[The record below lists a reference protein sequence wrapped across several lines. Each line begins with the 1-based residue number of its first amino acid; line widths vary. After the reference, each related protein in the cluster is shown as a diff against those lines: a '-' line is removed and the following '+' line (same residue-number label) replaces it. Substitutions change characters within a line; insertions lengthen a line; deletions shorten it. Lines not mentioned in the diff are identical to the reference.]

1 MTDINF
7 IDEFNKYKIYN
18 ITCEEYYNLQYNF
31 LCKNYIYEELY
42 FMHESS
48 TIDDLIDDIVYFIVN
63 GQCLLDGYN
72 KHVVKYIRDT
82 YNTLKKT
89 SGFIINDKKFIIE
102 KIIIPKYYNELQLKQ
117 QKESCINIEKK
128 IKKKKSIPLILKR
141 KVWDKYVGECIG
153 KTLCL
158 CCNLTPIVQA
168 SFSCGHIISEFNGGK
183 LELDNLRP
191 ICVSCNSSIGTNN
204 MDEFI
209 KKYAN

>member
-1 MTDINF
+1 
-7 IDEFNKYKIYN
+7 
-18 ITCEEYYNLQYNF
+18 
-31 LCKNYIYEELY
+31 
-42 FMHESS
+42 MHESS

-89 SGFIINDKKFIIE
+89 SGFIINNKKFIIE

-141 KVWDKYVGECIG
+141 KVWDKYVGEYIG

-158 CCNLTPIVQA
+158 CCNLTPIVKD
-168 SFSCGHIISEFNGGK
+168 SFSCSHIISEFNGGK

-204 MDEFI
+204 MDKFI